1 MKQDAWGRRQRDL
14 PIEYPTQ
21 TKFIFK
27 HPEATPQEFE
37 EWQRTELQ
45 WWAERQLGFVAMASL
60 IQLSALG
67 FMMLSFFL
75 IGVFFVD

>member
-14 PIEYPTQ
+14 PIDFPTQ
-21 TKFIFK
+21 RQIVFK

-45 WWAERQLGFVAMASL
+45 WWADRQFKIIIIASIVQFLTLAFMFSVMALNSYL
-60 IQLSALG
+60 
-67 FMMLSFFL
+67 F
-75 IGVFFVD
+75 